1 MDGDH
6 RANAL
11 ALQRKSLNQTDDVQG
26 HQVPA
31 EQGAQREQ
39 ARIGQ
44 RGERQITARP
54 AEQHPGRQCRP
65 SIQAGEGDSI
75 QHLIARGIPVRT
87 PEDPG
92 RRDQG

>member
-31 EQGAQREQ
+31 EQGASGSRLDRSAGQQR
-39 ARIGQ
+39 
-44 RGERQITARP
+44 ITVRP
-54 AEQHPGRQCRP
+54 AEQHPGRQCRNPLAGQGDP
-65 SIQAGEGDSI
+65 SS
-75 QHLIARGIPVRT
+75 T
-87 PEDPG
+87 
-92 RRDQG
+92 